1 MLFSPGYHVLKP
13 PKVVISCYKSKP
25 VFIVYSKQGLL
36 VNTAQKLF
44 QLHKEEKN
52 ELLNMHHTPTKEN
65 QIFTNEV
72 PQMKQCG
79 TPEIPYKLY
88 STD

>member
-44 QLHKEEKN
+44 QLHKEEK
-52 ELLNMHHTPTKEN
+52 TATS
-65 QIFTNEV
+65 
-72 PQMKQCG
+72 C
-79 TPEIPYKLY
+79 
-88 STD
+88 